1 MALFED
7 DGSSMPILHSVDNS
21 ETAGIFSLWM
31 ITANNSQE
39 SKVSY
44 VAQFVS
50 DTGRNFTAYAND
62 LWASLVQNPNHFIS
76 IGSTAVP
83 SDLLDKVQDNLYGQF
98 CKMEESI
105 VNNLQDKA
113 NNKLKAN
120 SYALRRVER
129 IGIENIKKARR
140 KRLEQER
147 QEWLALF
154 ERNSNV
160 VPGLKQ
166 ILAVRID
173 G

>member
-1 MALFED
+1 
-7 DGSSMPILHSVDNS
+7 
-21 ETAGIFSLWM
+21 M

-62 LWASLVQNPNHFIS
+62 LWVTLVQKPNHFIS
-76 IGSTAVP
+76 MGSTDVP
-83 SDLLDKVQDNLYGQF
+83 SDLLDTVQDNLYGQF
-98 CKMEESI
+98 CKMEKSI

-113 NNKLKAN
+113 NNKLKAI
-120 SYALRRVER
+120 SYALKRVER
-129 IGIENIKKARR
+129 IGIENIKTARR

-154 ERNSNV
+154 EKNCNI
-160 VPGLKQ
+160 VPGLKL

>member
-1 MALFED
+1 
-7 DGSSMPILHSVDNS
+7 
-21 ETAGIFSLWM
+21 
-31 ITANNSQE
+31 
-39 SKVSY
+39 
-44 VAQFVS
+44 
-50 DTGRNFTAYAND
+50 
-62 LWASLVQNPNHFIS
+62 
-76 IGSTAVP
+76 
-83 SDLLDKVQDNLYGQF
+83 
-98 CKMEESI
+98 MEETI

-113 NNKLKAN
+113 NNKLKAI

-147 QEWLALF
+147 QEWLELF